1 MKTIESVT
9 CIKFEERSKNQHQEL
24 FYRPNRRP
32 YGDHSATKWLSL
44 SFYFEFEKNSVKD
57 YIEFWHGRGC
67 YSSAGRIGQRQYI
80 TLSPKCAEEHTLIH
94 EVFYESFTKSL
105 YSPSYDL
112 INIL

>member
-1 MKTIESVT
+1 MKKIESVT

-24 FYRPNRRP
+24 FFYIEP
-32 YGDHSATKWLSL
+32 KLSL

-67 YSSAGRIGQRQYI
+67 YSSAGRVGQRQYI

-94 EVFYESFTKSL
+94 EVFYESFTKSI

-112 INIL
+112 IDIL